1 MFHVGMLI
9 PCYAPTRLTASV
21 VALCLLTQVAGAAG
35 DWVEV
40 EQRGVVEVRSEFAM
54 DQAEW
59 DNMFRELNGL
69 QADLEGLL
77 HLRPSNQIIEIN
89 LFRTKS
95 SYQEF
100 LRARVPEGVT
110 RKALYVP
117 GTDRGRVYVYR
128 HWGYETDLRHEF
140 THALLHSSLPF
151 VPMWLDEGFA
161 EYFEVQANQ
170 RSHHNP
176 HLGEL
181 KRRLL
186 FGWGPNL
193 ANLEGK
199 SDLSQMDGADYRECW
214 AWVHFMMHG
223 PDEVRQVLANYL
235 HNVEQGNPAGQLG
248 DHLRESI
255 DLDAQLLRH
264 FRQWK

>member
-1 MFHVGMLI
+1 MFISRNALSRPMA
-9 PCYAPTRLTASV
+9 CV
-21 VALCLLTQVAGAAG
+21 VAVCLLTQVIEAAG
-35 DWVEV
+35 EWVEV
-40 EQRGVVEVRSEFAM
+40 EKRGVVDVRSEFSM
-54 DQAEW
+54 SQTEW
-59 DNMFRELNGL
+59 DNLFRELGGL
-69 QADLEGLL
+69 QSDLERLL
-77 HLRPSNQIIEIN
+77 HLTPSSQTIEIN

-100 LRARVPEGVT
+100 LRSRVPEGVN

-170 RSHHNP
+170 RSQHNP

-193 ANLEGK
+193 AKLEDK
-199 SDLSQMDGADYRECW
+199 SDLSQMDAADYRECW

-223 PDEVRQVLANYL
+223 PDEVRQVLADYL

-255 DLDAQLLRH
+255 DLDTQLLRH
-264 FRQWK
+264 LRQWK